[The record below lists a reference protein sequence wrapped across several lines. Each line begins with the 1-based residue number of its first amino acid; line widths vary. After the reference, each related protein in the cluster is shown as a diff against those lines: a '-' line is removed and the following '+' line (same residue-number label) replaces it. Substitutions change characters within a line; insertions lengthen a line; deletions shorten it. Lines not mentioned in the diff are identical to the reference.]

1 MIFSTLVVVNTV
13 FVLKIN
19 CNQIKTPSPIHIVF
33 QVDIDTVALI
43 NDTTGTL
50 LAVAGNKF
58 PDCHVGL
65 ILGTGTNVCYMEK
78 FDAATMPKFRES
90 LATTPMSSS
99 TVSQVRLV
107 TMASWISGG
116 LLMTNSLTRSSRR
129 LKLTLHGEQ
138 L

>member
-1 MIFSTLVVVNTV
+1 MSS
-13 FVLKIN
+13 N

-78 FDAATMPKFRES
+78 FDAATIPKFRGEFGNHSHVIINCES
-90 LATTPMSSS
+90 GAFGDDGKLDKWRTSYDR
-99 TVSQVRLV
+99 QLDEE
-107 TMASWISGG
+107 
-116 LLMTNSLTRSSRR
+116 
-129 LKLTLHGEQ
+129 LKKNKVNPGEQ

>member
-1 MIFSTLVVVNTV
+1 M
-13 FVLKIN
+13 
-19 CNQIKTPSPIHIVF
+19 
-33 QVDIDTVALI
+33 ALI

-116 LLMTNSLTRSSRR
+116 LLMIDSLTRSLRR
-129 LKLTLHGEQ
+129 TRSTLDSSCKKLDQWGKAPH
-138 L
+138 